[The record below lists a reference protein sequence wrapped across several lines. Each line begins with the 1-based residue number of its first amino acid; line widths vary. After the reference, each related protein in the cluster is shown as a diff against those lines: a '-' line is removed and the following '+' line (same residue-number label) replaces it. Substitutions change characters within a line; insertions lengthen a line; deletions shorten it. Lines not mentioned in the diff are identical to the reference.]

1 MELNLIVDIG
11 NTQTKVAI
19 FNCNE
24 LVHFSRYDKLSEAIF
39 DEALTHYSPKRAIVS
54 RVGKVPFNII
64 EFLSHKMPVVEF
76 NSSTPIPI
84 KNSYSTKDTL
94 GSDRLAAAVGANTL
108 YPNCNILAIG
118 CGTAITYDFTTSQG
132 EYLGG
137 AISPGISV
145 RFKALN
151 HFTAKL
157 PLVEIDEN
165 FPILAT
171 TTQGSILSGV
181 QNGAIFEI
189 DGYINALRQ
198 NISDFKVILTGGD
211 AIFFVGKLKSS
222 IFVNP
227 NLILIGLNRILNH
240 NDQ

>member
-1 MELNLIVDIG
+1 MKLNIIVDIG

-19 FNCNE
+19 FNGSE
-24 LVHFSRYDKLSEAIF
+24 MVHFSRYDNLTEAMLNETF
-39 DEALTHYSPKRAIVS
+39 THYNPKRAIVS
-54 RVGKVPFNII
+54 CVGKTSFNTA
-64 EFLSHKMPVVEF
+64 EFLSHSMPVVEF
-76 NSSTPIPI
+76 TSSTPIPI
-84 KNSYSTKDTL
+84 KNSYSTKHTL
-94 GSDRLAAAVGANTL
+94 GSDRLAAAVGTFTL
-108 YPNCNILAIG
+108 YPNSNVLAIG
-118 CGTAITYDFTTSQG
+118 CGTAITYDFVTSQG

-137 AISPGISV
+137 AISPGISI

-151 HFTAKL
+151 QYTAKL

-165 FPILAT
+165 FPILAN

-211 AIFFVGKLKSS
+211 ANFFVGKLKSS

-227 NLILIGLNRILNH
+227 NLVLIGLNRILNH